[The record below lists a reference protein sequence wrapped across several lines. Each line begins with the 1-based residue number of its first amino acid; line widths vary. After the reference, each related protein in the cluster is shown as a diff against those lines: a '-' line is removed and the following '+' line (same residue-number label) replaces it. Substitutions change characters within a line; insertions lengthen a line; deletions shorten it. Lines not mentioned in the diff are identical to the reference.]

1 MKGHGIRN
9 KKVSLILPDEDLYFS
24 RTTLPLMSEKQ
35 LKVNLPYEFSKIV
48 GKDAD
53 QYIYDYSLISR
64 NDHEMDLLD
73 VKEA

>member
-1 MKGHGIRN
+1 
-9 KKVSLILPDEDLYFS
+9 
-24 RTTLPLMSEKQ
+24 MSEKQ

-73 VKEA
+73 VKEAK